1 MTSRSSPAGIDRL
14 LDDGGATPNQIN
26 RTTRQEDIMNFVV
39 YSDNGG
45 RFHWRLDNEDG
56 EPVAVSHAPFTS
68 ADAARRAATEVHD
81 HAGSATGPER

>member
-1 MTSRSSPAGIDRL
+1 MTSRSTPAGVDRL
-14 LDDGGATPNQIN
+14 LDDGATTPNQTN
-26 RTTRQEDIMNFVV
+26 RTTGQEDIMNFVV

-56 EPVAVSHAPFTS
+56 KPVAVSHAVFTS
-68 ADAARRAATEVHD
+68 ADAARQAAAEVHD